1 MALERIKLHVLYIY
15 EGPPAGIFPD
25 EEKQPMVK
33 HIVLFKLKER
43 AEGAS
48 RADNAR
54 LAKARL
60 EELRGKI
67 PGLLELAVG
76 LNPDPN
82 DPSYDLA
89 LDSTFE
95 SRAALAAYQV
105 HPEHQAVADFIGRVR
120 ESRTVAD
127 YHVPEAAVR
136 SAADLAGA
144 DPSRGGEASAPGAS
158 GRPWTQGDVLGTSR
172 AFQESRVLLTGAEL
186 DLFTLLAPAPMT
198 APDIAGRIGADLPA
212 LTIELDALAAMGLL
226 VKRDG
231 AYRTRPSAA
240 ELLASGRPGS
250 VLPMVLHN
258 ANLWGRWTG
267 LTRAVAGP
275 QAEKKIDEASLLSF
289 IGGMHVIA
297 APLAARIVELVKPGA
312 SRRLLDVGGASGTY
326 TLAFLAASPE
336 MRATLFDRAP
346 VVELARTRLRDAGVL
361 DRVTL
366 VPGDFYSDALPG
378 GHDLVFV
385 SAIIHQNNP
394 VQNLDLFRKAFAA
407 LEPGGRIVVR
417 DHVLS
422 PDRTA
427 PLSGALF
434 AVNMLAV
441 YSGGNSYTLA
451 EIADALTQAGFGQ
464 VRQIHPDAHMD
475 GLVEAYKPR

>member
-1 MALERIKLHVLYIY
+1 
-15 EGPPAGIFPD
+15 
-25 EEKQPMVK
+25 MVK
-33 HIVLFKLKER
+33 HIVLFKLKDR

-54 LAKARL
+54 VAKARL
-60 EELRGKI
+60 EALRGKI
-67 PGLLELAVG
+67 PGLLDLTVG

-82 DPSYDLA
+82 DSSYDLA

-95 SRAALAAYQV
+95 SREALAAYQV

-136 SAADLAGA
+136 SATGVAGA
-144 DPSRGGEASAPGAS
+144 VLDRGGEPATPGAT
-158 GRPWTQGDVLGTSR
+158 GNPWTQGDVLGVSR

-186 DLFTLLAPAPMT
+186 DLFTLLAPAPLK
-198 APDIAGRIGADLPA
+198 APDIAARIGADLRA

-231 AYRTRPSAA
+231 AYRTEPSAA

-250 VLPMVLHN
+250 VLPMVHHY
-258 ANLWGRWTG
+258 AGLWGNWTG

-275 QAEKKIDEASLLSF
+275 QAEKKIDEASLLAF

-312 SRRLLDVGGASGTY
+312 SKRLLDVGGASGTY

-336 MRATLFDRAP
+336 MRATLFDRVP
-346 VVELARTRLRDAGVL
+346 VVALARERLREAGVL

-366 VPGDFYSDALPG
+366 APGDFYSDALPG

-385 SAIIHQNNP
+385 SAIIHQNDP
-394 VQNLDLFRKAFAA
+394 VQNVDLFRKAFAA

-422 PDRTA
+422 PDRTT
-427 PLSGALF
+427 PRSGALF
-434 AVNMLAV
+434 AVNMLTV
-441 YSGGNSYTLA
+441 FGGGNSYTLA
-451 EIADALTQAGFGQ
+451 EISDALTQAGFGQ
-464 VRQIHPDAHMD
+464 VRQIHTDTHMD

>member
-1 MALERIKLHVLYIY
+1 
-15 EGPPAGIFPD
+15 
-25 EEKQPMVK
+25 MVK
-33 HIVLFKLKER
+33 HIVLFKLKDW

-54 LAKARL
+54 LAKASL
-60 EELRGKI
+60 EALRGKI
-67 PGLLELAVG
+67 PGLLELVVG

-82 DPSYDLA
+82 DPSYDLV

-95 SRAALAAYQV
+95 SREALAAYQV
-105 HPEHQAVADFIGRVR
+105 HPEHQAVADFIGHVR

-127 YHVPEAAVR
+127 YNTPEAAMR
-136 SAADLAGA
+136 SVAHIA
-144 DPSRGGEASAPGAS
+144 GAS
-158 GRPWTQGDVLGTSR
+158 GHPWTQEDVLGIAR
-172 AFQESRVLLTGAEL
+172 AFQESRVLLSGAEL

-231 AYRTRPSAA
+231 AYRTELSAA

-258 ANLWGRWTG
+258 ANLWGRWAR

-326 TLAFLAASPE
+326 TLAFLTASPA
-336 MRATLFDRAP
+336 MRATLFDRGP
-346 VVELARTRLRDAGVL
+346 VVELARERLREAGVL

-366 VPGDFYSDALPG
+366 APGDFYSDALPG

-385 SAIIHQNNP
+385 SAIIHQNDP
-394 VQNLDLFRKAFAA
+394 VQNVDLFRKAFAA

-427 PLSGALF
+427 PRSGALF
-434 AVNMLAV
+434 AVNMLVNTVA
-441 YSGGNSYTLA
+441 GTSYT
-451 EIADALTQAGFGQ
+451 EADYFGWLRAAGLTDVRRVPLDAPTALVVG
-464 VRQIHPDAHMD
+464 R
-475 GLVEAYKPR
+475 KP

>member
-1 MALERIKLHVLYIY
+1 
-15 EGPPAGIFPD
+15 
-25 EEKQPMVK
+25 MVK
-33 HIVLFKLKER
+33 HIVLFKLKEW

-54 LAKARL
+54 VAMARL
-60 EELRGKI
+60 EALRGRI
-67 PGLLELAVG
+67 PGLIALAVG
-76 LNPDPN
+76 LNPDAN

-89 LDSTFE
+89 LDSTFA
-95 SRAALAAYQV
+95 SREALAAYQI
-105 HPEHQAVADFIGRVR
+105 HPEHLAVADFIARVR

-127 YHVPEAAVR
+127 YHVPEAADR
-136 SAADLAGA
+136 SAV
-144 DPSRGGEASAPGAS
+144 APGAS
-158 GRPWTQGDVLGTSR
+158 ARPWTQGDVLAVSR

-186 DLFTLLAPAPMT
+186 DLFTLLAPAPSK
-198 APDIAGRIGADLPA
+198 AADIAARIGADLRA

-231 AYRTRPSAA
+231 AYQTEPSAA

-258 ANLWGRWTG
+258 ATLWGRWAG
-267 LTRAVAGP
+267 LTGVVAGP
-275 QAEKKIDEASLLSF
+275 QADKKVDEASLLSF

-297 APLAARIVELVKPGA
+297 APLAAGIVDLVKPGA
-312 SRRLLDVGGASGTY
+312 SKRLLDVGGASGTY
-326 TLAFLAASPE
+326 TLAFLAAAPE
-336 MRATLFDRAP
+336 LRATLFDRVP
-346 VVELARTRLRDAGVL
+346 VVELARARLREAGVL

-366 VPGDFYSDALPG
+366 AAGDFYSDSLPG

-394 VQNLDLFRKAFAA
+394 AQNVDLFRKAFAA

-427 PLSGALF
+427 PRSGALF

-441 YSGGNSYTLA
+441 LNGGNSYTLA
-451 EIADALTQAGFGQ
+451 EIADALAQAGFSQ
-464 VRQIHPDAHMD
+464 VRQIHPDTHMD
-475 GLVEAYKPR
+475 GLVEAYKPRDCC

>member
-1 MALERIKLHVLYIY
+1 
-15 EGPPAGIFPD
+15 
-25 EEKQPMVK
+25 MVK
-33 HIVLFKLKER
+33 HIVLFKLKDR

-54 LAKARL
+54 VAKARL
-60 EELRGKI
+60 EALRGRI
-67 PGLLELAVG
+67 PGLLDLAVG

-82 DPSYDLA
+82 DSSYDLA

-95 SRAALAAYQV
+95 SSAALAAYQV
-105 HPEHQAVADFIGRVR
+105 HPEHQAVADFIGRVC

-127 YHVPEAAVR
+127 YHVPEAAVD
-136 SAADLAGA
+136 SATGVSGA
-144 DPSRGGEASAPGAS
+144 APDRGGEPAAPGVS
-158 GRPWTQGDVLGTSR
+158 GHPWTQGDVLGLSR

-186 DLFTLLAPAPMT
+186 DLFTLLAPAPME
-198 APDIAGRIGADLPA
+198 APDIAARIGADLRA

-226 VKRDG
+226 VKREN
-231 AYRTRPSAA
+231 AYQTEPSAA
-240 ELLASGRPGS
+240 KLLASGRPGS
-250 VLPMVLHN
+250 VLPMVLHH
-258 ANLWGRWTG
+258 AGLWGRWTG
-267 LTRAVAGP
+267 LTHAVAGP
-275 QAEKKIDEASLLSF
+275 QAEKKMDEASLRSF

-297 APLAARIVELVKPGA
+297 APLAARIVELVKPGT

-336 MRATLFDRAP
+336 MQATLFDRVA
-346 VVELARTRLRDAGVL
+346 VVELARERLREAGVL

-366 VPGDFYSDALPG
+366 APGDFYSDPLPG

-385 SAIIHQNNP
+385 SAIIHQNDP
-394 VQNLDLFRKAFAA
+394 VQNVELFRKAFAA

-422 PDRTA
+422 PDRTT
-427 PLSGALF
+427 PRSGALF
-434 AVNMLAV
+434 AVNMLTV
-441 YSGGNSYTLA
+441 FGGGNSYTLA
-451 EIADALTQAGFGQ
+451 EISDALTQAGFGQ
-464 VRQIHPDAHMD
+464 VRQIHTDTHMD

>member
-1 MALERIKLHVLYIY
+1 ML
-15 EGPPAGIFPD
+15 
-25 EEKQPMVK
+25 K
-33 HIVLFKLKER
+33 HIVLFKLKDW

-54 LAKARL
+54 LAKASL
-60 EELRGKI
+60 EALRGKI
-67 PGLLELAVG
+67 PGLLELVVG

-82 DPSYDLA
+82 DPSYDLV

-95 SRAALAAYQV
+95 SREALAVYQV
-105 HPEHQAVADFIGRVR
+105 HPEHQAVADFIGHVR

-127 YHVPEAAVR
+127 YNTPEAAMR
-136 SAADLAGA
+136 SVAHIA
-144 DPSRGGEASAPGAS
+144 GAS
-158 GRPWTQGDVLGTSR
+158 GHPWTQEDVLGIAR
-172 AFQESRVLLTGAEL
+172 AFQESRVLLSGAEL
-186 DLFTLLAPAPMT
+186 DLFTLLAPAPMK
-198 APDIAGRIGADLPA
+198 APDIAARIGADLRA

-226 VKRDG
+226 VKGDS
-231 AYRTRPSAA
+231 AYRTEPSAA

-250 VLPMVLHN
+250 VFPMILHN
-258 ANLWGRWTG
+258 ASLWGRWTG
-267 LTRAVAGP
+267 LTRAVAGS
-275 QAEKKIDEASLLSF
+275 QAEKKTDEASLLSF

-326 TLAFLAASPE
+326 TLAFLAASPA
-336 MRATLFDRAP
+336 MRATLFDRGP
-346 VVELARTRLRDAGVL
+346 VVELARERLREAGVL

-366 VPGDFYSDALPG
+366 APGDFYSDALPG

-385 SAIIHQNNP
+385 SAIIHQNDP
-394 VQNLDLFRKAFAA
+394 VQNVDLFRKAFAA

-427 PLSGALF
+427 PRSGALF

-441 YSGGNSYTLA
+441 LSGGNSYTLA
-451 EIADALTQAGFGQ
+451 EISDALTQAGFGQ
-464 VRQIHPDAHMD
+464 VRQIHPDTHMD

>member
-1 MALERIKLHVLYIY
+1 
-15 EGPPAGIFPD
+15 
-25 EEKQPMVK
+25 MVK
-33 HIVLFKLKER
+33 HIVLFKLKDR

-54 LAKARL
+54 IAKSKL
-60 EELRGKI
+60 EALRGKI
-67 PGLLELAVG
+67 PGLLDLAVSF
-76 LNPDPN
+76 NPDSN
-82 DPSYDLA
+82 DSSYDLA

-95 SRAALAAYQV
+95 SSAALAAYQV

-127 YHVPEAAVR
+127 YHLPEADVR
-136 SAADLAGA
+136 SPRNVAGA
-144 DPSRGGEASAPGAS
+144 VPDRGGEPAAPGTS
-158 GRPWTQGDVLGTSR
+158 GHPWTQEDVLGVSR
-172 AFQESRVLLTGAEL
+172 AFQESRVVLTGAEL
-186 DLFTLLAPAPMT
+186 DLFTLLAPAPIK
-198 APDIAGRIGADLPA
+198 APDIAAQIGADLRA
-212 LTIELDALAAMGLL
+212 LTIELDALTAMGLL

-231 AYRTRPSAA
+231 AYRTEPSAA

-250 VLPMVLHN
+250 ILPMILHN
-258 ANLWGRWTG
+258 ASLWGRWTG

-275 QAEKKIDEASLLSF
+275 QAEKKMDEASLLSF

-297 APLAARIVELVKPGA
+297 APLAARIVELVKPGT
-312 SRRLLDVGGASGTY
+312 SKHLLDVGGASGTY
-326 TLAFLAASPE
+326 PLAFLAASPE
-336 MRATLFDRAP
+336 MRATLFDRVP
-346 VVELARTRLRDAGVL
+346 VVALARERLREAGVL

-366 VPGDFYSDALPG
+366 APGDFYSDALPG

-385 SAIIHQNNP
+385 SAIIHQNDP
-394 VQNLDLFRKAFAA
+394 VQNVDLFRKAFAA

-427 PLSGALF
+427 PRSGALF
-434 AVNMLAV
+434 AVNMLTVFA
-441 YSGGNSYTLA
+441 GGNSYTLA
-451 EIADALTQAGFGQ
+451 EISDALTQAGFGQ
-464 VRQIHPDAHMD
+464 VRQIHPDTHMD

>member
-1 MALERIKLHVLYIY
+1 
-15 EGPPAGIFPD
+15 
-25 EEKQPMVK
+25 MVK
-33 HIVLFKLKER
+33 HIVLFKLKDR

-54 LAKARL
+54 LVKARL
-60 EELRGKI
+60 EALRGKI

-89 LDSTFE
+89 LDSTFDSRE
-95 SRAALAAYQV
+95 SLAAYQV

-127 YHVPEAAVR
+127 YHLPEAAVR
-136 SAADLAGA
+136 SAAA
-144 DPSRGGEASAPGAS
+144 PSAPGAI
-158 GRPWTQGDVLGTSR
+158 GHPWTQGDVLGVSR

-186 DLFTLLAPAPMT
+186 DLFTLLAPAPVT
-198 APDIAGRIGADLPA
+198 APDLAARIGADLPA

-231 AYRTRPSAA
+231 AYRTELSAA

-258 ANLWGRWTG
+258 ANLWGRWAR

-297 APLAARIVELVKPGA
+297 APLAARIVDLVKPGA

-346 VVELARTRLRDAGVL
+346 VVELARQRLRDAGVL

-451 EIADALTQAGFGQ
+451 EIADALTQAGFHQ

>member
-1 MALERIKLHVLYIY
+1 
-15 EGPPAGIFPD
+15 
-25 EEKQPMVK
+25 MVK
-33 HIVLFKLKER
+33 HIVLFKLKDW

-54 LAKARL
+54 LAKASL
-60 EELRGKI
+60 EALRGKI
-67 PGLLELAVG
+67 PGLLELVVG

-82 DPSYDLA
+82 DPSYDLV

-95 SRAALAAYQV
+95 SREALAAYQV
-105 HPEHQAVADFIGRVR
+105 HPEHKAVADFIGRVR

-127 YHVPEAAVR
+127 YHAPEAAMR
-136 SAADLAGA
+136 SVAHVAGA
-144 DPSRGGEASAPGAS
+144 VPDRGGEPAAPGAS
-158 GRPWTQGDVLGTSR
+158 GHPWTQGDILGIAR
-172 AFQESRVLLTGAEL
+172 AFQESRVLLSGAEL
-186 DLFTLLAPAPMT
+186 DLFTLLAPAPMK
-198 APDIAGRIGADLPA
+198 APDIAAQIGADLRA

-231 AYRTRPSAA
+231 AYRTEPSAA

-250 VLPMVLHN
+250 ILPMILHN
-258 ANLWGRWTG
+258 ANLWVRWTG

-275 QAEKKIDEASLLSF
+275 QAEKKTDEASLLSF

-326 TLAFLAASPE
+326 TLAFLAASPA
-336 MRATLFDRAP
+336 MRATLFDRGP
-346 VVELARTRLRDAGVL
+346 VVELARERLREAGVL

-366 VPGDFYSDALPG
+366 APGDFYSDALPG

-385 SAIIHQNNP
+385 SAIIHQNDP
-394 VQNLDLFRKAFAA
+394 GQNVDLFRKAFAA

-427 PLSGALF
+427 PRSGALF

-441 YSGGNSYTLA
+441 FSGGNSYTLA
-451 EIADALTQAGFGQ
+451 EISDALTQAGFGQ
-464 VRQIHPDAHMD
+464 VRQIHPDTHMD